1 MKFTCSVQDLKEAL
15 AIVVKA
21 LNSNMKVG
29 ILEGILI
36 ETDSQRIRM
45 RATDQAISINSECAA
60 NISAIGGTV
69 VPGKLFHEMINSL
82 PVSRLEEQEK
92 DGETVAVA
100 VPNELSFAAD
110 GGKVAVRCN
119 RTRLNLSAWDADKF
133 PQTPAPNEKTE
144 IELPAARV
152 RELIQRTSFSISG
165 DEARPVLTG
174 ALLEIEGGVMRMV
187 ALDGFRLAMHET
199 RLDADTGKP
208 VKVIIPKK
216 ALDELSRVLA
226 QEDADVGV
234 VLDSKY
240 AAFTVGESH
249 IVTRLLEGEFMNF
262 RQIIPSSS
270 VTYATAD
277 KKTLQEVIQ
286 RAAVVSRH
294 SQNNLI
300 SFSFDEDGLTVTSN
314 AEQNDIEETMNLNVF
329 SGKPLKIAFN
339 VQYIIEVLRVIDSQ
353 TVDLSFQSS
362 FNPCLITPG
371 DGSGSKFIVL
381 PVRVYQ

>member
-1 MKFTCSVQDLKEAL
+1 MKFTCSVGNLKDAL

-36 ETDSQRIRM
+36 ETDSDKIRM

-60 NISAIGGTV
+60 DIAAIGGTV
-69 VPGKLFHEMINSL
+69 VPGKLFYEMVNSL
-82 PVSRLEEQEK
+82 PVTKMVEQET
-92 DGETVAVA
+92 DGETAVVSA
-100 VPNELSFAAD
+100 PNELVFIAEGS
-110 GGKVAVRCN
+110 KVSVRCN
-119 RTRLNLSAWDADKF
+119 RTRLSLAAWDADKF
-133 PQTPAPNEKTE
+133 PQTPKPNEKTE
-144 IELPAARV
+144 IGLPAARV
-152 RELIQRTSFSISG
+152 RELIQRTSFAISR

-174 ALLEIEGGVMRMV
+174 ALLEIEDGVMRMV

-199 RLDADTGKP
+199 RLDAEVKKP
-208 VKVIIPKK
+208 IKVVIPQK
-216 ALDELSRVLA
+216 ALDELSRVLSS
-226 QEDADVGV
+226 EDADVGV

-240 AAFTVGESH
+240 AAFTAGDSH
-249 IVTRLLEGEFMNF
+249 IITRLLEGEFMNF
-262 RQIIPSSS
+262 RQIIPSSFTTS
-270 VTYATAD
+270 ATAD

-300 SFSFDEDGLTVTSN
+300 SFSFDEEGLTVTSN
-314 AEQNDIEETMNLNVF
+314 AEQNDIEETMNLNIF

-339 VQYIIEVLRVIDSQ
+339 VQYMIDVLRVIESQ
-353 TVDLSFQSS
+353 TVDLKFQSA